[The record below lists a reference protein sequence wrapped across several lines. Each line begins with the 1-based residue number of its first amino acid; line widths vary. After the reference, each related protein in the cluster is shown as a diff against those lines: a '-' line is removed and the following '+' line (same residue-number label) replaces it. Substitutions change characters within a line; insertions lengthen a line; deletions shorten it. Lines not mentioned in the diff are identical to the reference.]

1 MMVHSIVRNFLLL
14 LIGICLIAS
23 CASHNSR
30 TIIPDY
36 NEKGIRLV
44 GLLPVKNKTKDKIA
58 AQVLRETL
66 LEELYFKGYPKI
78 PLGVVDEK
86 LIQIYGDIT
95 MPGNRTIPP
104 EVVGEVLG
112 VDAVM
117 YCTLGE
123 WNTSFM
129 FVCAP
134 TTVAVS
140 FELRSAKTGET
151 LWKTH
156 CKVVKRNYGFTEK
169 ELEMKSCETCE
180 LAILEVVN
188 KAIATLPNG
197 PDFPGS
203 PSHKKTS
210 FLELW

>member
-1 MMVHSIVRNFLLL
+1 MLRYKLRNILLL
-14 LIGICLIAS
+14 LVGICFIIS

-36 NEKGIRLV
+36 NKKGIRLV
-44 GLLPVKNKTKDKIA
+44 GLLPVKNKTQDKKA
-58 AQVLRETL
+58 AQILRRTL

-78 PLGVVDEK
+78 PLGVVDKK
-86 LIQIYGDIT
+86 LVRIYGDIT
-95 MPGNRTIPP
+95 IPGNNTIPP
-104 EVVGEVLG
+104 EVVGEILG

-123 WNTSFM
+123 WKTSFV

-151 LWKTH
+151 LWKTQ

-169 ELEMKSCETCE
+169 ELEMKSRETCE
-180 LAILEVVN
+180 LAILEIVD

-203 PSHKKTS
+203 PSLRKTK
-210 FLELW
+210 FLGLW

>member
-1 MMVHSIVRNFLLL
+1 MLHYMVRKILPLVV
-14 LIGICLIAS
+14 GICFIVS
-23 CASHNSR
+23 CASHNPR

-36 NEKGIRLV
+36 SKKGIRLV
-44 GLLPVKNKTKDKIA
+44 GLLPVKNKTKDQKA
-58 AQVLRETL
+58 AQILRRTL

-78 PLGVVDEK
+78 PLGVIDEK
-86 LIQIYGDIT
+86 LVQVYGDMT
-95 MPGNRTIPP
+95 MPANRTIPP
-104 EVVGEVLG
+104 EVVGEILG

-123 WNTSFM
+123 WKTSYI

-151 LWKTH
+151 LWKTQ
-156 CKVVKRNYGFTEK
+156 CKVVKRNYGFTGK
-169 ELEMKSCETCE
+169 ELEMKSRETCE
-180 LAILEVVN
+180 LAILEVVD

-203 PSHKKTS
+203 PSHRKTN
-210 FLELW
+210 FLGLW

>member
-1 MMVHSIVRNFLLL
+1 MLSYTLRKILVL
-14 LIGICLIAS
+14 LIGICFIVS
-23 CASHNSR
+23 CASHNTR
-30 TIIPDY
+30 TIIPDFSK
-36 NEKGIRLV
+36 KGIRLV
-44 GLLPVKNKTKDKIA
+44 GLLPVKNKTKDQKA
-58 AQVLRETL
+58 AQILRRTL

-86 LIQIYGDIT
+86 LVQIYGNIT
-95 MPGNRTIPP
+95 MPANRTIPP
-104 EVVGEVLG
+104 KVVGEVLG

-123 WNTSFM
+123 WKTSFM

-134 TTVAVS
+134 TTVAAS

-156 CKVVKRNYGFTEK
+156 CKVVKRDYGFTEK
-169 ELEMKSCETCE
+169 GLEMKSRETCE
-180 LAILEVVN
+180 LAILEVVD

-197 PDFPGS
+197 PDFPGN
-203 PSHKKTS
+203 PSQQKTS
-210 FLELW
+210 FLGLW

>member
-1 MMVHSIVRNFLLL
+1 MLRYKLRNILLL
-14 LIGICLIAS
+14 LVGICFIIS

-36 NEKGIRLV
+36 NKKGIRLV
-44 GLLPVKNKTKDKIA
+44 GLLPVKNKTQDKKA
-58 AQVLRETL
+58 AQILRRTL

-78 PLGVVDEK
+78 PLRVVDQE
-86 LIQIYGDIT
+86 LIRIYGDIT
-95 MPGNRTIPP
+95 MPENNTIPP
-104 EVVGEVLG
+104 EVVGEILG

-123 WNTSFM
+123 WKTSFV
-129 FVCAP
+129 FVFAP
-134 TTVAVS
+134 TTVVVS

-151 LWKTH
+151 LWKTQ

-169 ELEMKSCETCE
+169 DLEMKSHETCE
-180 LAILEVVN
+180 LAILEIVD
-188 KAIATLPNG
+188 KAIAALPNG

-203 PSHKKTS
+203 PSLRKTN
-210 FLELW
+210 FLGLW

>member
-1 MMVHSIVRNFLLL
+1 MLRYKVRDFLLL
-14 LIGICLIAS
+14 LVGVCFIVS
-23 CASHNSR
+23 CAPHNPR
-30 TIIPDY
+30 TIVPDY
-36 NEKGIRLV
+36 SKKGIRLV
-44 GLLPVKNKTKDKIA
+44 GLLPVKNKTKDTKA
-58 AQVLRETL
+58 AQILRRTL

-86 LIQIYGDIT
+86 LGQVYGDIT
-95 MPGNRTIPP
+95 MPAHRTIPP
-104 EVVGEVLG
+104 KVVGEILG

-123 WNTSFM
+123 WKTSFM

-134 TTVAVS
+134 TTVAAS

-180 LAILEVVN
+180 SAILEVVD
-188 KAIATLPNG
+188 KAISTLPNG

-203 PSHKKTS
+203 PSHRKTN
-210 FLELW
+210 FLGLW

>member
-1 MMVHSIVRNFLLL
+1 MLGYTLRKILVL
-14 LIGICLIAS
+14 LIGICFIVS

-30 TIIPDY
+30 TIIPDFSK
-36 NEKGIRLV
+36 KGIRLV
-44 GLLPVKNKTKDKIA
+44 GLLPVKNKTKDQKA
-58 AQVLRETL
+58 AQILRRTL

-86 LIQIYGDIT
+86 LVQIYGNIT
-95 MPGNRTIPP
+95 MPANRTIPP
-104 EVVGEVLG
+104 KVVGEVLG

-123 WNTSFM
+123 WKTSFM

-134 TTVAVS
+134 TTVAAS

-156 CKVVKRNYGFTEK
+156 CKVVKRDYGFTEK
-169 ELEMKSCETCE
+169 GLEMKSRETCE
-180 LAILEVVN
+180 LAILEVVD

-203 PSHKKTS
+203 PSQQKTS
-210 FLELW
+210 FLGLW